1 MSVAADIEIRPMH
14 RTDGGRLMRFH
25 RRLSAETTRLRF
37 FTFHPELSAAELHRF
52 THVDHHDREAV
63 VAVQGDEIIAVG
75 RYDHDPGSDDAE
87 VAFVVED
94 AWQGT
99 GVGHRLFDELA
110 LRARAEGIERLTAQT
125 LAENRRMLMLFH
137 HCGYPVRHRFD
148 DGVIDVEID
157 LQVDPA
163 PDTNGSERP

>member
-1 MSVAADIEIRPMH
+1 MTTASEIAIRPMH
-14 RTDGGRLMRFH
+14 RTDGSRLARFH

-37 FTFHPELSAAELHRF
+37 FTFHPELSADELYRF

-63 VAVQGDEIIAVG
+63 VAVQGDEIVAVG
-75 RYDHDPGSDDAE
+75 RYDHVPGSDDAE

-94 AWQGT
+94 AWQGS
-99 GVGHRLFDELA
+99 GLGRRLFDELA
-110 LRARAEGIERLTAQT
+110 RRAQSEGIGRLTAQT

-137 HCGYPVRHRFD
+137 HCGYPVRQHFD

-157 LQVDPA
+157 LAIVPDPRT
-163 PDTNGSERP
+163 DGSEHA

>member
-1 MSVAADIEIRPMH
+1 VTVAADVEIRPMH

-37 FTFHPELSAAELHRF
+37 FTFHPELSADELYRF

-75 RYDHDPGSDDAE
+75 RYDHDPGSADAE

-99 GVGHRLFDELA
+99 GVGRRLFDELA
-110 LRARAEGIERLTAQT
+110 LRARSEGIERLTAQT

-157 LQVDPA
+157 LQAEPA
-163 PDTNGSERP
+163 HDTDGSERP